1 MSDSKGPSVARALV
15 NPVGLGALASAAT
28 VAVVLTNPVIAAAG
42 AGVWGI
48 TVAIDAIRRR
58 RARAKRKRIMET
70 IGGMPDL
77 DDIRDPETRATVAKM
92 MTARANLQKVI
103 DDTPSDVL
111 MQLQKTT
118 DSLIQLELYAASL
131 VKRAEDTTAYLR
143 SINLPHL
150 VQEVKML
157 ATKAA
162 QAKDPEARA
171 SFDQAKNA
179 RMEQIR
185 ALKDLKANKERV
197 DANLMRV
204 VAVLGAL
211 PTKIVR
217 LRALDAQAMEQLS
230 GDITHDLTAMGEE
243 LKTSEQVIRQLVPQ

>member
-1 MSDSKGPSVARALV
+1 MLAARQH
-15 NPVGLGALASAAT
+15 
-28 VAVVLTNPVIAAAG
+28 
-42 AGVWGI
+42 
-48 TVAIDAIRRR
+48 
-58 RARAKRKRIMET
+58 
-70 IGGMPDL
+70 
-77 DDIRDPETRATVAKM
+77 
-92 MTARANLQKVI
+92 LQKVI
-103 DDTPSDVL
+103 DETPSDVL
-111 MQLQKTT
+111 MQLQKTR
-118 DSLIQLELYAASL
+118 DSLSQLELYASSL
-131 VKRAEDTTAYLR
+131 VKRAEDTTTYLQ
-143 SINLPHL
+143 SVNLPAL
-150 VQEVKML
+150 VQEVKLL

-230 GDITHDLTAMGEE
+230 GDITHDLTTMGEE
-243 LKTSEQVIRQLVPQ
+243 LKTSEQVIRELVPQ

>member
-1 MSDSKGPSVARALV
+1 MASKEPSTARALV
-15 NPVGLGALASAAT
+15 NPVGLGAIAGAAA
-28 VAVVLTNPVIAAAG
+28 VAVTIGNPIFAAAG
-42 AGVWGI
+42 GALY
-48 TVAIDAIRRR
+48 VASVFVDAIRRR
-58 RARAKRKRIMET
+58 RARAKRRRIMDV

-77 DDIRDPETRATVAKM
+77 DDIRDPETRATVEKM
-92 MTARANLQKVI
+92 LAARQNLQKVI
-103 DDTPSDVL
+103 DDTPSDIL

-118 DSLIQLELYAASL
+118 DSLIQLDIYASTL

-143 SINLPHL
+143 SVNLPAL

-157 ATKAA
+157 AMKAA

-185 ALKDLKANKERV
+185 ALKELKANKERV
-197 DANLMRV
+197 DADLMRV

-243 LKTSEQVIRQLVPQ
+243 LKTSEQVIRELVPQ

>member
-1 MSDSKGPSVARALV
+1 MASKEPSTARALV
-15 NPVGLGALASAAT
+15 NPVGLGAIAGAAA
-28 VAVVLTNPVIAAAG
+28 VAVTIGNPIFAAAG
-42 AGVWGI
+42 GALY
-48 TVAIDAIRRR
+48 VASVFVDAIRRR
-58 RARAKRKRIMET
+58 RARAKRRRIMDV

-77 DDIRDPETRATVAKM
+77 DDIRDPETRATVEKM
-92 MTARANLQKVI
+92 LAARQNLQKVI
-103 DDTPSDVL
+103 DDTPPDIL
-111 MQLQKTT
+111 MQRQKTK
-118 DSLIQLELYAASL
+118 DSLIQLDIYASTL

-143 SINLPHL
+143 SVNLPAL

-157 ATKAA
+157 AMKAA

-185 ALKDLKANKERV
+185 ALKELKANKERV
-197 DANLMRV
+197 DADLMRV

-243 LKTSEQVIRQLVPQ
+243 LKTSEQVI

>member
-1 MSDSKGPSVARALV
+1 MASKEPSIARALV
-15 NPVGLGALASAAT
+15 NPVGIAGVAGAAA
-28 VAVVLTNPVIAAAG
+28 AAIALTNPLVAAAG
-42 AGVWGI
+42 GAVY
-48 TVAIDAIRRR
+48 VASVFVDALRRR
-58 RARAKRKRIMET
+58 RARAKRRRINEV

-77 DDIRDPETRATVAKM
+77 DDIRDPDTRATVAKM
-92 MTARANLQKVI
+92 LAARENLQKVI
-103 DDTPSDVL
+103 DDTPSDIL

-118 DSLIQLELYAASL
+118 DSLIQMDIYASTL

-143 SINLPHL
+143 SVNLPAL

-197 DANLMRV
+197 DADLMRV

>member
-1 MSDSKGPSVARALV
+1 M
-15 NPVGLGALASAAT
+15 
-28 VAVVLTNPVIAAAG
+28 LTNPLIAAAG
-42 AGVWGI
+42 GAVWG
-48 TVAIDAIRRR
+48 VSAAIDAIRRS
-58 RARAKRKRIMET
+58 RARAKRKRIQSV

-77 DDIRDPETRATVAKM
+77 DDIRDADTRATVAKM
-92 MTARANLQKVI
+92 QQARQNLQKVI
-103 DDTPSDVL
+103 DDTPADVL
-111 MQLQKTT
+111 MQLQKTL

-143 SINLPHL
+143 SVNLPSL
-150 VQEVKML
+150 VQEVKLL

-185 ALKDLKANKERV
+185 ALKELRTSKERV

-217 LRALDAQAMEQLS
+217 LRALDAQAMEVLS
-230 GDITHDLTAMGEE
+230 GDITHDLTEMGEE